1 MNVADQ
7 IVSFGFGSI
16 DLRNKAAPANETAH
30 LFTVWVSFLTTT
42 TKNSTII
49 FIINDIKPIFIRQRD
64 TNE

>member
-30 LFTVWVSFLTTT
+30 LFKVCFFSYDNN
-42 TKNSTII
+42 KNSTII
-49 FIINDIKPIFIRQRD
+49 FIINGIKPIFIRQRD